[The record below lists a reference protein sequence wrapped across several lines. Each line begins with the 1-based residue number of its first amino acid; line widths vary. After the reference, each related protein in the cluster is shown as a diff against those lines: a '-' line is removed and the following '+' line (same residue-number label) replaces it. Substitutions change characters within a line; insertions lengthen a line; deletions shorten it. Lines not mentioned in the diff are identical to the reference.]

1 MKYALFVYDEYYP
14 QGGWNDLFGVYE
26 TFEKA
31 NSQYKKLKKK
41 KKYDFFQIVNLE
53 TGTVRL
59 DTDNRQWTP

>member
-41 KKYDFFQIVNLE
+41 RNMIFFK
-53 TGTVRL
+53 
-59 DTDNRQWTP
+59 